1 MRDSVFSPILLHASV
16 TCALDRSLHDTMA
29 IMRIGSTEAD
39 LGRVMNYVAKGLE
52 AAIDRSGWK
61 FLDELS
67 PRQV

>member
-1 MRDSVFSPILLHASV
+1 
-16 TCALDRSLHDTMA
+16 
-29 IMRIGSTEAD
+29 
-39 LGRVMNYVAKGLE
+39 MNYVAKQ

>member
-1 MRDSVFSPILLHASV
+1 
-16 TCALDRSLHDTMA
+16 
-29 IMRIGSTEAD
+29 MRIGSTEAD

-52 AAIDRSGWK
+52 TATDRCDWK

>member
-1 MRDSVFSPILLHASV
+1 MTV
-16 TCALDRSLHDTMA
+16 
-29 IMRIGSTEAD
+29 MRIGSTEAD

>member
-1 MRDSVFSPILLHASV
+1 MTV
-16 TCALDRSLHDTMA
+16 
-29 IMRIGSTEAD
+29 MRIGSTEAD
-39 LGRVMNYVAKGLE
+39 LGRVMNYVAKQ